1 MEAIPLEEILQWT
14 DADLVGI
21 LKRDQQVSGISS
33 DSRNLVPGELFLA
46 LKGELFDGHDFV
58 EQAFARGA
66 CGAIVERPWA
76 VAVGRTDSGPLL
88 VVPSTLE
95 ALGVIAGHYRQRFE
109 IPVVGVV
116 GSAGKTTTKEMI
128 AAVLEQRYQVLKNRG
143 NENNE
148 IGLPQTLLQLKRT
161 HEAVVLELAARK
173 IGDIRYL
180 CSIARPTIGVLLN
193 IGTAHLEFFGSVEGV
208 AKAKGELLDF
218 LDESFKALVNIDDRV
233 VAREAKRTKGRLLG
247 FGLRCESQYRGEGLV
262 LDQEGCGHFSLQNI
276 PFSLKIP
283 GHHNAYN
290 ALAAAAV
297 GHLLGVSLEDAQS
310 ALCAFQPVAMRTQV
324 LRKKGIVIINDS
336 YNANPDSVKAALV
349 LLAGRAG
356 KRKIAVLGDMLE
368 MGPQSPELHAGI
380 GREVAAADID
390 LLLATGPM
398 CAHAVAAARRAGLSA
413 VCARHFSGLQ
423 ELADCLDSLLCDGD
437 VILVKGSR
445 GMKLEE
451 VVKSIY
457 G

>member
-21 LKRDQQVSGISS
+21 LKRDQLVSGISS
-33 DSRNLVPGELFLA
+33 DSRNLAPGELFLA
-46 LKGELFDGHDFV
+46 LKGDLFDGHDFV
-58 EQAFARGA
+58 EQAFAQGA
-66 CGAIVERPWA
+66 CGAIVERTWA
-76 VAVGRTDSGPLL
+76 TAASKRGGEPLL
-88 VVPSTLE
+88 TVSSTLE
-95 ALGVIAGHYRQRFE
+95 ALGNIADGYRRRFA

-128 AAVLEQRYQVLKNRG
+128 AAVLGQRYRVLKNRG

-148 IGLPQTLLQLKRT
+148 IGLPKTLLQLERT

-180 CSIARPTIGVLLN
+180 CSIAKPTIGVLLN

-218 LDESFKALVNIDDRV
+218 LDESLTALVNIDDRV
-233 VAREAKRTKGRLLG
+233 VAKEAKRTKGRLLG

-276 PFSLKIP
+276 PFSLKIS
-283 GHHNAYN
+283 GRHNVYN

-297 GHLLGVSLEDAQS
+297 GSLLGVSLEEAQR

-324 LRKKGIVIINDS
+324 LRKNGIVIINDS
-336 YNANPDSVKAALV
+336 YNANPDSVKAALA

-368 MGPQSPELHAGI
+368 LGPQSPELHADI
-380 GREVAAADID
+380 GRQVAAAGID

-398 CAHAVAAARRAGLSA
+398 SAYTVDAARYAGLNA
-413 VCARHFSGLQ
+413 VCARHFNGQ
-423 ELADCLDSLLCDGD
+423 EELADCLDFLLHDGD
-437 VILVKGSR
+437 VALVKGSR
-445 GMKLEE
+445 GMELEE
-451 VVKSIY
+451 VVKRITR
-457 G
+457 